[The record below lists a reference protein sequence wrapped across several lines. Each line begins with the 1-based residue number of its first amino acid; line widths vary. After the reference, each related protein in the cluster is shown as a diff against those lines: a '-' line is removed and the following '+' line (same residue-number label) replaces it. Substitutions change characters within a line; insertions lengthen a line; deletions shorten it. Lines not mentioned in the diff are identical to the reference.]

1 MAAVADLTALDDER
15 DRRARAMQ
23 IACGVVAAT
32 GVAAIIAAALQASGV
47 LEKRKKKK
55 SGGGVGLAS
64 LDMDRIVVSLVE
76 GQVKSNAKHVGKA
89 IIAPFLIASLA
100 ATLGVTT
107 TSLFNLEW
115 KRPKKSWLT
124 LWF

>member
-1 MAAVADLTALDDER
+1 MADVADLTALDDER

-47 LEKRKKKK
+47 LVKRKKKK

>member
-47 LEKRKKKK
+47 LVKRKKKK